1 MGQGTVPPSHEE
13 NSNWEH
19 RGRFSR
25 PKKLKRQQKPK
36 LSKNAEQKTV
46 LPTQIG
52 KRVSSLH
59 TRQTRSSR
67 KTKEAW
73 CSSNNSSFS
82 HALEAQS
89 SVLKSCY
96 NHVNETR
103 ISQQTV
109 PRFQFQYSAESPILQ
124 LDIHHLRGS
133 AACGVNACE
142 GYKMATSK
150 FLPSLVH
157 FVRGFAAWAFLVF
170 LGKVTVLMI
179 LMVL

>member
-1 MGQGTVPPSHEE
+1 M
-13 NSNWEH
+13 WD

-52 KRVSSLH
+52 KQVSSLH

-133 AACGVNACE
+133 AACGVNAKKE
-142 GYKMATSK
+142 GVS
-150 FLPSLVH
+150 PCWD
-157 FVRGFAAWAFLVF
+157 RGRFRVPFIADKLRTA
-170 LGKVTVLMI
+170 GHGTVPCPI
-179 LMVL
+179 NPTRAVVV